1 MELILIFI
9 GLILLSAFFSGTET
23 AYFNVKTHRE
33 NVPKKVLSL
42 LNDPRK
48 LLVSLLAGNTFVNIT
63 IASLAAYLTHEYAQE
78 NQWSETVLI
87 LVEVLIVSVV
97 VLIFGEIFPKLL
109 AIRNSEKFA
118 EKVYFPLKFIIL
130 ILSPITAVFHGI
142 SNLITKLLP
151 IQKEK
156 IFDSEEEL
164 KILTELGE
172 EAGTLQEE
180 ESDMIQSI
188 FEFNEKNVREIMT
201 PRVDMVALD
210 STASIDE
217 VMDMVTDKQFS
228 KIPVFKENVDNIR
241 GIIYAKDLLPYLTGS
256 RPNIPLTSISRVPF
270 FVPETKLI
278 DDLMKDFRTKK
289 TNVAIVVD
297 EWGGT
302 SGLITL
308 EDIVEEVLGE
318 IRDPYDKEES
328 PIVPQK
334 DNTFI
339 VDAKISIY
347 DYEEEFE
354 IEFPEDREY
363 DTLGGY
369 IFDTIGDIPKVE
381 QKIQF
386 LNHQFTVKKLDGNRI
401 GKVHVHIEQI
411 LDKND
416 GAEES

>member
-1 MELILIFI
+1 MELILIFVI
-9 GLILLSAFFSGTET
+9 LILLSAFFSGTET

-33 NVPKKVLSL
+33 NVPEKVVNL

-48 LLVSLLAGNTFVNIT
+48 LLVALLTGNTFVNIS
-63 IASLAAYLTHEYAQE
+63 IASLAAYLTHEFAQE
-78 NQWSETVLI
+78 SELPETVLI
-87 LVEVLIVSVV
+87 LFEVFVVSLV

-118 EKVYFPLKFIIL
+118 EKVYLPLKFIML
-130 ILSPITAVFHGI
+130 ILSPITIVFHGI
-142 SNLITKLLP
+142 STLITKLLP

-217 VMDMVTDKQFS
+217 AMDMVTDKQFS

-256 RPNIPLTSISRVPF
+256 RPNIPLTSISREPF

-278 DDLMKDFRTKK
+278 DDLMKDFRYKK

-308 EDIVEEVLGE
+308 EDIVEEILGE

-334 DNTFI
+334 DDTYI

-381 QKIQF
+381 QKTIF
-386 LNHQFTVKKLDGNRI
+386 LNHQFTVKRLDGNRI
-401 GKVHVHIEQI
+401 GKVHVQIEQNTEI
-411 LDKND
+411 SD
-416 GAEES
+416 GTEES

>member
-1 MELILIFI
+1 MIELLIVFVI
-9 GLILLSAFFSGTET
+9 LILLSAFFSGTET
-23 AYFNVKTHRE
+23 AYFNLKTHRE
-33 NVPKKVLSL
+33 NIPVKVLSL
-42 LNDPRK
+42 LKNPRK
-48 LLVSLLAGNTFVNIT
+48 LLISLLTGNTFVNIA
-63 IASLAAYLTHEYAQE
+63 IASLAAFLTHQYAKQ

-87 LVEVLIVSVV
+87 LIEVFLVTII

-109 AIRNSEKFA
+109 AIRYSEKFS
-118 EKVYFPLKFIIL
+118 EIVYRPLKLIIFIL
-130 ILSPITAVFHGI
+130 RPITWIFHNI
-142 SNLITKLLP
+142 SNLINKFLP
-151 IQKEK
+151 IKKEK
-156 IFDSEEEL
+156 IFESEEEL

-210 STASIDE
+210 SSKSIDK
-217 VMDMVTDKQFS
+217 VMDMVANKQFS
-228 KIPVFKENVDNIR
+228 KIPVYKGSIDNIK
-241 GIIYAKDLLPYLTGS
+241 GVLYAKDLLPYLTGS
-256 RPNIPLTSISRVPF
+256 RPNIPLLSISREPF

-278 DDLMKDFRTKK
+278 DDLMKDFRNKK

-318 IRDPYDKEES
+318 IRDPYDKDES
-328 PIVPQK
+328 PVIRQK
-334 DNTFI
+334 DNSFI
-339 VDAKISIY
+339 VDAKITIY
-347 DYEEEFE
+347 DYEEEFDLQ
-354 IEFPEDREY
+354 FPEDREY

-369 IFDTIGDIPKVE
+369 IFDKIGDIPKVGQE
-381 QKIQF
+381 VKY

-401 GKVHVHIEQI
+401 EKVHVVT
-411 LDKND
+411 
-416 GAEES
+416 AEIKEKSEFKKS